1 MSLSFCGEVGR
12 IRTYEACGSARYPT
26 PGLDLDYGSWRHFH
40 IVSPISGNLQPTLS
54 TCIPPSYFMVIPH
67 SSIKRHST
75 TVRIHRRSLILSFR
89 CLYLSIWN
97 MGILWKGVSYSHSA
111 LRYMHAN
118 LLCQHCLHRL
128 MLYPRLCH
136 KGRALPGDSEEL
148 RYPDLWR
155 DRPALCLWATEPYYI
170 RIVCSCDVCIISQD
184 FPFVNRMHEKSVI
197 YFILHQLSR
206 FSRLDNA
213 RLWPFYLNPLIGGKL
228 HVIAILFIV
237 LLLPCR
243 IWSPH

>member
-1 MSLSFCGEVGR
+1 MVRWVGF
-12 IRTYEACGSARYPT
+12 EPT
-26 PGLDLDYGSWRHFH
+26 KLIGAHGTQLLNATVCVLRPVFALL
-40 IVSPISGNLQPTLS
+40 ISGNLQLPTLS
-54 TCIPPSYFMVIPH
+54 ACIPPSYFMVIPH

-111 LRYMHAN
+111 LRCMHAN

-155 DRPALCLWATEPYYI
+155 DRPALCL
-170 RIVCSCDVCIISQD
+170 
-184 FPFVNRMHEKSVI
+184 
-197 YFILHQLSR
+197 
-206 FSRLDNA
+206 
-213 RLWPFYLNPLIGGKL
+213 
-228 HVIAILFIV
+228 
-237 LLLPCR
+237 
-243 IWSPH
+243 